1 MELTAVEC
9 PKSAHRCGAPSLR
22 DAAGKTVAALLSA
35 LLLLL
40 VLLGSLPWLLR
51 LSRWRGPHAQA

>member
-9 PKSAHRCGAPSLR
+9 PKSGPCCDVTALR
-22 DAAGKTVAALLSA
+22 HAADKTVAALLSA

>member
-1 MELTAVEC
+1 VT
-9 PKSAHRCGAPSLR
+9 SLR

-51 LSRWRGPHAQA
+51 ISRWRGPHASA

>member
-1 MELTAVEC
+1 VELTAVER
-9 PKSAHRCGAPSLR
+9 PKSAHRCDAPSLR

-51 LSRWRGPHAQA
+51 ISRWREPHARA